1 MQKPAAGSPLP
12 KGPENWQA
20 SPDPLRIS
28 SPVWAAAHSTRSER
42 DIRAAARLRGLTG
55 SDHPLYLNFWRNS
68 DRHGRPTHL
77 TADVISGEYARASAA
92 EDVRENEYDAGILG
106 TCRYESTVRLNADGT
121 YDVLDLSRG
130 A

>member
-1 MQKPAAGSPLP
+1 MQNGARTAYGSD
-12 KGPENWQA
+12 EDRQA
-20 SPDPLRIS
+20 NPDPLQVS
-28 SPVWAAAHSTRSER
+28 TPVWVGAHSARSAREV
-42 DIRAAARLRGLTG
+42 RAAARLRGLTG
-55 SDHPLYLNFWRNS
+55 SDHPLYLNLWRNS

-77 TADVISGEYARASAA
+77 TADVIAGEYARASAA

-121 YDVLDLSRG
+121 YDVLDLSGG